1 MVDKDGGKGDSEGE
15 EEEAKGERGEMGK
28 CKKRKRKERL
38 SRKNPFPLLHMHT
51 ERARGGHKEHGKVTN
66 VWL

>member
-1 MVDKDGGKGDSEGE
+1 ME
-15 EEEAKGERGEMGK
+15 ELETVRERRRRQRGREVRWANE
-28 CKKRKRKERL
+28 KKKKERKRKERL
-38 SRKNPFPLLHMHT
+38 SRKTPFPLLHTHT